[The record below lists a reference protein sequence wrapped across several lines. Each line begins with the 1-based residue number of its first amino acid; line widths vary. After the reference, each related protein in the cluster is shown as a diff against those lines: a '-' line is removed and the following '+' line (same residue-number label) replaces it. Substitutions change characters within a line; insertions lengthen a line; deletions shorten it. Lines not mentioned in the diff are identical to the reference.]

1 MIFEGLKTSSNSLV
15 VFSRPT
21 SMKISSTICGPGD
34 PVLLYVHCTSHKPDP
49 HVKIRR
55 QTTPS
60 GIPPVIIVTGTKQEG
75 KLPEISD
82 ERPDRSIKIIVL
94 DLRDEQQQ
102 TVLVENQPASKFK
115 KMPKEMW
122 DNVLSIR
129 MAFRPNQPTE
139 CPIQTSPTID
149 VYTNILPKPPPA
161 SLPQQSNMVLPNMY
175 PSSYPN
181 VMLPQVPSP
190 FMNQQSNYHLMAA
203 AQSIMNAAANYNM
216 YPYMIPPPRPVS
228 MNRMQAA
235 SPLLQYNNSN
245 IKRKPVQLQ
254 PPQPTTFLPPQLE
267 QRIQRKKTP
276 SKRQSQQQQQQQ
288 RQSSPLPQQPLS
300 PLPQQPMYPSTPKK
314 RVRFDDALQIFEY
327 EPESSEDEESIDMHD
342 YIQPHQDDFYYT
354 QEPNY
359 PSYPPYSSSSPV
371 RRTSGRRAAYYY
383 PPEELVDQVDDLE
396 EEDWGDLWKRRNF
409 ISRHSSTLRKPSQ
422 L

>member
-1 MIFEGLKTSSNSLV
+1 M
-15 VFSRPT
+15 
-21 SMKISSTICGPGD
+21 SSTICGPGD

-82 ERPDRSIKIIVL
+82 ERPDRSVKIIVL
-94 DLRDEQQQ
+94 DLRDEHQA
-102 TVLVENQPASKFK
+102 TLVENQPASKFK

-149 VYTNILPKPPPA
+149 VYTNILPKSTMVPPNNNV
-161 SLPQQSNMVLPNMY
+161 NM
-175 PSSYPN
+175 YPN
-181 VMLPQVPSP
+181 VMLPPPPPLPQTY
-190 FMNQQSNYHLMAA
+190 MNPQQNYLMAA
-203 AQSIMNAAANYNM
+203 AQSIMNAAVNYNM
-216 YPYMIPPPRPVS
+216 YPYMMQAPPPPPPA

-235 SPLLQYNNSN
+235 SPMLQYNNNSN

-254 PPQPTTFLPPQLE
+254 SPQPTPYLSPQLE
-267 QRIQRKKTP
+267 QRIQRKKTSNQKQP
-276 SKRQSQQQQQQQ
+276 PLLPRQPYQQQQQQQ
-288 RQSSPLPQQPLS
+288 H
-300 PLPQQPMYPSTPKK
+300 MYPSTAKK
-314 RVRFDDALQIFEY
+314 RVRFDESLQIFEY
-327 EPESSEDEESIDMHD
+327 QPESSEDEEVEGSIDMHD
-342 YIQPHQDDFYYT
+342 YIQPHPDDYYYT
-354 QEPNY
+354 QDY
-359 PSYPPYSSSSPV
+359 ASYSPYSPPEPI
-371 RRTSGRRAAYYY
+371 RRSNGRRPTYYY
-383 PPEELVDQVDDLE
+383 PPEPIQED
-396 EEDWGDLWKRRNF
+396 EDWGDLWKRRDF
-409 ISRHSSTLRKPSQ
+409 IARHSSTSRKSSQ